1 MVGVVMHFD
10 YSQYSSSCFS
20 TPAFMVLWSFPT
32 LIFVIYKIIKFRK
45 SEDKPKEATVI
56 FIMLLSSCMFI
67 VTNIGVLL
75 YGGYHLIF
83 EGEQSAVEMYGYIE
97 ESERID
103 DFFFPLVKQ
112 LEYDYEETNGVK
124 YIING
129 KKCTAM
135 RQGDFKEGDYVFVRY
150 LPKSS
155 YVLYI
160 EHQEKTADGSLP
172 SDEP

>member
-1 MVGVVMHFD
+1 MTFE
-10 YSQYSSSCFS
+10 YLQYYSSCFS
-20 TPAFMVLWSFPT
+20 TPIFMAFLSFPS
-32 LIFVIYKIIKFRK
+32 LIGVVFKIIKFK
-45 SEDKPKEATVI
+45 KAEDKPKEATII
-56 FIMLLSSCMFI
+56 FTMLLSSLIFA
-67 VTNIGVLL
+67 VTGIGVLM
-75 YGGYHLIF
+75 YGGYHILY
-83 EGEQSAVEMYGYIE
+83 EREYDAVEMNGYIE
-97 ESERID
+97 ELERID
-103 DFFFPLVKQ
+103 NPIFPNIRQ

-160 EHQEKTADGSLP
+160 EHITQDDDSVC
-172 SDEP
+172 SDES